1 MERVRYGDEVPI
13 CFEVAAVPVDLVQN
27 FNKSEITR
35 SLYHVLEAKGG
46 YKLGGAQQKV
56 SAVVA
61 SERIAKYLDVKRGDA
76 ILRLRQ
82 VSFLADGRPFEY
94 VRTQYVGSRFEF
106 VLDRK

>member
-13 CFEVAAVPVDLVQN
+13 CFEVAAIPLDLIQG
-27 FNKSEITR
+27 FNKSEVTR
-35 SLYHVLEAKGG
+35 SLYHVLETKGG

-56 SAVVA
+56 SAVTA

-82 VSFLADGRPFEY
+82 VSFLGDGRPFEY
-94 VRTQYVGSRFEF
+94 VRTQYVGGRFEF